1 MLTLAIG
8 DLYIPE
14 RALDLPA
21 KFRKLLCPNP
31 QSIPTNS
38 KISEVICLGNITNSV
53 DTLKFLHDLSPS
65 LHLVKG
71 EFDDLPILSQQ
82 LSSVSKKDEN
92 VGIYGVITHDNLRI
106 GFTNGYQ
113 VVPKNDPLA
122 LSTLARELDV
132 DVLIWGGTHK
142 VEAYTLDGKF
152 FVNPGSGTGAFSF
165 DWPEWYEEEENA
177 KEEEIKENEDEAKP
191 EVNEEEKEEPTVE
204 TKEEKKDESED
215 VEKKDAEV
223 TEVSENKA
231 NLFDEGQTETDAQD
245 THGDPLSDTRANVID
260 EHILSEVTELNAIV
274 PSFCLLDTFGS
285 TCTLYI
291 YTHLNGEVKVDKV
304 SYTKE

>member
-191 EVNEEEKEEPTVE
+191 EKLQ
-204 TKEEKKDESED
+204 K
-215 VEKKDAEV
+215 
-223 TEVSENKA
+223 
-231 NLFDEGQTETDAQD
+231 
-245 THGDPLSDTRANVID
+245 ANVID